1 MSVMNMRT
9 LFAEV
14 LLAGPIN
21 LKATLE
27 CGQAFRWR
35 RAQFPGRPDIP
46 IAYSGVIGATAMI
59 VGQVRPVTRSLFLS
73 WEVPSDSPSP
83 APSDA
88 IDAVKHYFSEG
99 DDIERIESELAAK
112 DEVMAEAVRYGSG
125 LRILR
130 QDSWECLASY
140 SLSQNNSIPNI
151 SAIIERLSACYGEI
165 AGMGRH
171 SFPRPG
177 AIACRQLTDL
187 RQTKCGFRD
196 RYLHDAAVRVLDG
209 RIDLKAMESMPNQE
223 ARRELMSIKGVGP
236 KVADCVLLFGF
247 HRLGV
252 FPVDVWIAR
261 AMSRYYLGG
270 RIVKPLVARQ
280 EGEKRFGSL
289 AGYAQE
295 YLFNWIRNCG

>member
-1 MSVMNMRT
+1 
-9 LFAEV
+9 
-14 LLAGPIN
+14 
-21 LKATLE
+21 
-27 CGQAFRWR
+27 
-35 RAQFPGRPDIP
+35 
-46 IAYSGVIGATAMI
+46 MI

-247 HRLGV
+247 HRLDV

-261 AMSRYYLGG
+261 YVQVLPGG

-280 EGEKRFGSL
+280 EGRRFAPG
-289 AGYAQE
+289 
-295 YLFNWIRNCG
+295 WIRRSTFSMDRNCIRMLPYALLARCSPPVC